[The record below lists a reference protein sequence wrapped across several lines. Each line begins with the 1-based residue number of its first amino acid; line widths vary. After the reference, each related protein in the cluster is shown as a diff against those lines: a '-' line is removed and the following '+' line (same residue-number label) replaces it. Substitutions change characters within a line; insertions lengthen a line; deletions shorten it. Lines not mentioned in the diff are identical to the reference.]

1 MTGSNGR
8 APRAL
13 GRTPRV
19 LPRWLGRLLAVL
31 LVAAFVVLPA
41 LPASA
46 EEPPG
51 LEWSISIDGRN
62 LETVTRTDP
71 LQLGSSDSARVQLD
85 LTNGGAEELKIRSVR
100 IEGQVIGM
108 TFFSYTTRLDIVVPA
123 GQQTQRRFDID
134 ISDLS
139 RQATGLLP
147 TSAVLIGPD
156 RKTVAEKSF
165 PVDVRGSAVS
175 IYGAFGLAMAG
186 ITAVVLAGLL
196 LAIRRRQLPTNR
208 WQRGLRFLP
217 SGLGIGVVLTFTLSA
232 LRLLVPNA
240 WWWLPILL
248 LFGGGAF
255 LLGYF
260 LPLGSGDEQPSEDD
274 SDSPDGE
281 SDEEKAELS
290 ELFEQQQGN

>member
-1 MTGSNGR
+1 MVLDSAAVRGSSGR
-8 APRAL
+8 GL
-13 GRTPRV
+13 LSRV
-19 LPRWLGRLLAVL
+19 LAVL
-31 LVAAFVVLPA
+31 LVAVFVAVPA
-41 LPASA
+41 QSASA
-46 EEPPG
+46 DPTG
-51 LEWSISIDGRN
+51 LDWSISINGRD
-62 LETVTRTDP
+62 LDSVTRTDP
-71 LQLGSSDSARVQLD
+71 LQLGTSDSARVQLD
-85 LTNGGAEELKIRSVR
+85 VDNGTGEELRIRSVR
-100 IEGQVIGM
+100 IEGRVIGM

-123 GQQTQRRFDID
+123 GEQTQRRFDID

-156 RKTVAEKSF
+156 REVVADKSF

-196 LAIRRRQLPTNR
+196 LAIHRRQLPTNR

-260 LPLGSGDEQPSEDD
+260 LPLGSGDEQPPESD
-274 SDSPDGE
+274 SDSPDEDPG
-281 SDEEKAELS
+281 DEQAELS
-290 ELFEQQQGN
+290 ELLDQQQGD

>member
-1 MTGSNGR
+1 MTGSDGR
-8 APRAL
+8 APRSAMVGGAGL
-13 GRTPRV
+13 
-19 LPRWLGRLLAVL
+19 RWWGRLLAVL
-31 LVAAFVVLPA
+31 MVAAFVALPA

-46 EEPPG
+46 DPPG
-51 LEWSISIDGRN
+51 LEWSVSIDGRN
-62 LETVTRTDP
+62 LDTVTRTDP
-71 LQLGSSDSARVQLD
+71 LQLGTNDSARVQLD
-85 LTNGGAEELKIRSVR
+85 LTNKGSEELQIRSVR

-108 TFFSYTTRLDIVVPA
+108 TFFSYTTRLDIVVPP

-139 RQATGLLP
+139 HQATGLLP
-147 TSAVLIGPD
+147 TSAVLIGTD
-156 RKTVAEKSF
+156 RKAVATKSF

-196 LAIRRRQLPTNR
+196 LAIHRRQLPTNR

-232 LRLLVPNA
+232 LRLLVPSA

-260 LPLGSGDEQPSEDD
+260 LPLGAGDEQPPGGD
-274 SDSPDGE
+274 SDSPEGE
-281 SDEEKAELS
+281 QDEETAELS
-290 ELFEQQQGN
+290 ELFEQQRGS

>member
-1 MTGSNGR
+1 MTVSNGR
-8 APRAL
+8 APRA
-13 GRTPRV
+13 

-31 LVAAFVVLPA
+31 LVAVFVAVQA
-41 LPASA
+41 QPASA
-46 EEPPG
+46 DPPG
-51 LEWSISIDGRN
+51 LDWSISIDGRD
-62 LETVTRTDP
+62 LEAVTRTDP
-71 LQLGSSDSARVQLD
+71 LQLGTSDSARVQLD
-85 LTNGGAEELKIRSVR
+85 LNNGGSEELHIRSVR

-123 GQQTQRRFDID
+123 GQQTQRRFEID

-156 RKTVAEKSF
+156 RKAVAEKGF

-196 LAIRRRQLPTNR
+196 LAIHRRQLPTNR

-260 LPLGSGDEQPSEDD
+260 LPLGSGDEQSPDGE
-274 SDSPDGE
+274 SDSPDAE

-290 ELFEQQQGN
+290 ELFEQQRGN

>member
-1 MTGSNGR
+1 MG
-8 APRAL
+8 L
-13 GRTPRV
+13 
-19 LPRWLGRLLAVL
+19 
-31 LVAAFVVLPA
+31 FVVVPA
-41 LPASA
+41 QSASA
-46 EEPPG
+46 DPPG
-51 LEWSISIDGRN
+51 LDWTISIDGRD
-62 LETVTRTDP
+62 LDTVTRTDP
-71 LQLGSSDSARVQLD
+71 LQLGTSDSARVQLD
-85 LTNGGAEELKIRSVR
+85 LNNGTGEEVQIRSVR

-156 RKTVAEKSF
+156 RKTVAEKGF

-175 IYGAFGLAMAG
+175 IYGVFGLVMAG
-186 ITAVVLAGLL
+186 ITAVVLVGLW
-196 LAIRRRQLPTNR
+196 LAIRRRQLPANR

-260 LPLGSGDEQPSEDD
+260 LPLGSGDEEPPEGD
-274 SDSPDGE
+274 SDSPD
-281 SDEEKAELS
+281 DEKAELS
-290 ELFEQQQGN
+290 ELFEEQQQSN

>member
-1 MTGSNGR
+1 MTGSDGR
-8 APRAL
+8 AVR
-13 GRTPRV
+13 
-19 LPRWLGRLLAVL
+19 RWLGRLLAVL
-31 LVAAFVVLPA
+31 VVAAFIVVPA
-41 LPASA
+41 SPASA
-46 EEPPG
+46 EDPPG
-51 LEWSISIDGRN
+51 LEWSISIDGRD
-62 LETVTRTDP
+62 LDTVTRTDP
-71 LQLGSSDSARVQLD
+71 LRLGTSDSARVQLD
-85 LTNGGAEELKIRSVR
+85 LTNGSPEELHIRSVR

-147 TSAVLIGPD
+147 TSAILIGPD
-156 RKTVAEKSF
+156 RKMVAEKSF
-165 PVDVRGSAVS
+165 PVDVRGSALS

-260 LPLGSGDEQPSEDD
+260 LPLGSGDDQPSEGD
-274 SDSPDGE
+274 SDSPEGE
-281 SDEEKAELS
+281 SDSPKEEKAELS